1 MNKLLFKSIKKLII
15 SLIIQKKKAYDRFL
29 SIPDYFVDR
38 WERAELMGF
47 GKGTSVYDSCLVL
60 GDVKVGENTWVGPYT
75 ILDGSGGGLKIG
87 NNCSVSAGVHIYTH
101 NSVDNTINGEPV
113 KHAPVDIGNNV
124 YIGPNTVIAMG
135 VKIGNRVVIGAN
147 SFVDR
152 DIPDN
157 TKTFGCPAKTFQT
170 I

>member
-1 MNKLLFKSIKKLII
+1 MNKLLFKGIKRLLL
-15 SLIIQKKKAYDRFL
+15 SLTKEKKAKFNRFL
-29 SIPDYFVDR
+29 SAADYFIDR

-60 GDVKVGENTWVGPYT
+60 GDVKVGENTWIGPYT

-87 NNCSVSAGVHIYTH
+87 DNCSVSAGVHIYTH
-101 NSVDNTINGEPV
+101 NSVEKTINNIDVE
-113 KHAPVDIGNNV
+113 HAPVVIGNNV

-135 VKIGNRVVIGAN
+135 CRIGNRVVIGAN

-157 TKTFGCPAKTFQT
+157 TKTFGCPAKEFFK